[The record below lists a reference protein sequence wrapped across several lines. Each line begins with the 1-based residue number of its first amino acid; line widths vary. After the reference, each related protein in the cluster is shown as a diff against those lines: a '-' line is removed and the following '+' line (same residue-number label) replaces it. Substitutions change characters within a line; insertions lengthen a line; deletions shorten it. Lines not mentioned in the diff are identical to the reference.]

1 MRDGVGGRGGEGE
14 ERCGGSGMSKDAPGC
29 KDDSM
34 QKDTLHVT
42 EIRSTHLTTKAEH
55 RVQYRVCKIVVAKR
69 HSTHNS
75 PLNFDLTLASLNC
88 IANHQKWVQS
98 SEFEGH
104 W

>member
-1 MRDGVGGRGGEGE
+1 MGWEGE
-14 ERCGGSGMSKDAPGC
+14 EGCGGSGMSKDAAGC

-34 QKDTLHVT
+34 QKDTLYVT

-55 RVQYRVCKIVVAKR
+55 HVQYRVCKIVVAER
-69 HSTHNS
+69 HLTHNS
-75 PLNFDLTLASLNC
+75 PLNFDFPLASLNC

-98 SEFEGH
+98 SELEGH